1 MDSNARMF
9 FDENGYYVK
18 HSLFNRNEVAE
29 IRDHFMEMR
38 KEGEKP
44 GDYGGDAKKGDAD
57 PLNKF
62 PRFINM
68 QKWDTKTDVWQS
80 DPRLVSTAST
90 LVGDDVNLCQTML
103 YFKPPGS
110 RGQGLHQDNQYI
122 RQYPIIA
129 AWLALDRCDKANGQ
143 MIIVPGSNKLGV
155 LPVQQA
161 DMARSFTPGET
172 IIPEGAQ
179 EIGIDMEP
187 GDVLFFGGFTIHGSY
202 SNETADRFRR
212 VFIVHYYAAHL
223 ETLPEDPSTS
233 MAGVSR

>member
-129 AWLALDRCDKANGQ
+129 AWLALDQSNGS
-143 MIIVPGSNKLGV
+143 IGKLDLNSV
-155 LPVQQA
+155 YRV
-161 DMARSFTPGET
+161 TET
-172 IIPEGAQ
+172 ESPN
-179 EIGIDMEP
+179 
-187 GDVLFFGGFTIHGSY
+187 H
-202 SNETADRFRR
+202 
-212 VFIVHYYAAHL
+212 
-223 ETLPEDPSTS
+223 
-233 MAGVSR
+233 